1 MFAFRLLLC
10 AWIRYDWRRDTKEQE
25 QECWDGTLEN
35 NYEMLLFERV
45 VCGLLSLCRS
55 VCVCVC
61 VCFEQGF
68 YGQFMSVLVYLRRL
82 SLLLLLIKILAPSF
96 SFFLSVSDD
105 LYTSTQRW
113 MSCVE
118 MRFVPLVP
126 YPIWMNNLV
135 MLGFSRIFPH
145 RPPTL
150 VSSSHSIS
158 FSILCLSLPHGQFN
172 SLLQCVPCR
181 QCPSR

>member
-1 MFAFRLLLC
+1 MWVAV
-10 AWIRYDWRRDTKEQE
+10 
-25 QECWDGTLEN
+25 TL
-35 NYEMLLFERV
+35 
-45 VCGLLSLCRS
+45 S
-55 VCVCVC
+55 VSMCVL